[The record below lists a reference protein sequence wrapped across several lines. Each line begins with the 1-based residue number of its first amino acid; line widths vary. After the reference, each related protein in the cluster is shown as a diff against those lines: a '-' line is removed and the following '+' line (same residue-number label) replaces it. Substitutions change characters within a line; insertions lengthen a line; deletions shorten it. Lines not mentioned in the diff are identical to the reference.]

1 MTTSGKVVLFF
12 PPYAGK
18 PLSPPAG
25 LLALAGPLLEAGFE
39 VALVD
44 GSIEPDFAK
53 AVVRQTDG
61 ALCLGISLFTGPMIR
76 SALDVAHQVRR
87 ARPNLPIIFGGWHPS
102 LAPGQTLESQFVD
115 VVARGQG
122 ELTLLEIAQR
132 LSEGKSLA
140 DVRGVS
146 WKHAGELV
154 HNPDRPVE
162 NVNNL
167 PAPAYHLAD
176 IDAYQRACG
185 ARRIGYASSV
195 GCPYACNYCTDMVFY
210 SRRFNAYRAG
220 RVVSEVTELVTRYRL
235 DEVVFLDSNFLVDIK
250 RAVEIAH
257 GFVASRVKF
266 AWKFQA
272 STDFLSRLSDE
283 DVCLLA
289 KSGVNHMGF
298 GTESASQEVLAMMN
312 KKHQRLNEMF
322 EAARKSY
329 RAGIEVTFNLI
340 FGYPGET
347 ETDRLE
353 TLRIMSD
360 VGRQYPNVTF
370 SPNIF
375 TPYPG
380 LPIWPQLRELGVR
393 EPQSLEE
400 WAHLPLGRN
409 VLPWLQGEELDRLE
423 RMLQFF
429 LLDDS
434 LRHRTSRLA
443 WLGERARRA
452 LGSPLRWR
460 LRKRRFG
467 FPWEL
472 WIARAAEQLV
482 TRRSLITGQALRHGM
497 DEVC

>member
-1 MTTSGKVVLFF
+1 MKTGKIVLFF

-25 LLALAGPLLEAGFE
+25 VLAIASPLLAAGHR
-39 VALVD
+39 VSIVD
-44 GSIEPDFAK
+44 GSLDPDFA
-53 AVVRQTDG
+53 AAILRETAG

-76 SALDVAHQVRR
+76 TALEVARRVRR
-87 ARPNLPIIFGGWHPS
+87 AHPALPIIFGGWHPS
-102 LAPGQTLESQFVD
+102 LTPGQTLQSELVD

-132 LSEGKSLA
+132 LSQGEDLA
-140 DVRGVS
+140 GVRGVS
-146 WKHAGELV
+146 WKRDGEVV
-154 HNPDRPVE
+154 HNPERPVE

-176 IDAYQRACG
+176 IDAYERVCG
-185 ARRIGYASSV
+185 ARRIGYPSSV

-220 RVVSEVTELVTRYRL
+220 RVVGEVIELVERYRL
-235 DEVVFLDSNFLVDIK
+235 QEVVFLDSNFPVDLK
-250 RAVEIAH
+250 RAVEIAR
-257 GFVASRVKF
+257 GFAAGKVKF

-272 STDFLSRLSDE
+272 STDFLSRMSDE

-289 KSGVNHMGF
+289 ESGVHHVGF
-298 GTESASQEVLAMMN
+298 GTESASPEVLALMN

-322 EAARKSY
+322 ETARKSH
-329 RAGIEVTFNLI
+329 RAGIKVTFNLI

-347 ETDRLE
+347 EADRLE

-360 VGRQYPNVTF
+360 VARQYPNVTF

-380 LPIWPQLRELGVR
+380 LPIWPQLKELGVR

-400 WAHLPLGRN
+400 WADLPLGRN
-409 VLPWLQGEELDRLE
+409 VLPWLQGEELLRLQ
-423 RMLQFF
+423 RMLEFF

-434 LRHRTSRLA
+434 LRSGGSRVP
-443 WLGERARRA
+443 WLGRRARLA

-460 LRKRRFG
+460 LRNNRFG

-472 WIARAAEQLV
+472 WVARTAERLI
-482 TRRSLITGQALRHGM
+482 TRRSLITGQALSHSM
-497 DEVC
+497 QDVC